1 MAKVA
6 TLKRADKSKQK
17 PRHVPAKQR
26 PARPRHMGR
35 AQERKLE
42 GLSPFELKDKLIK
55 IAEERSQMAGAR
67 QMLNAGRGNP
77 NWIATTPRQAFFQLG
92 QFALTESERV
102 WEEQDLGGMPA
113 KEGIAQRLDEWL
125 SRHGQGDGGKLLK
138 KAVDYGVDRLGF
150 DRDAFVHELADS
162 VIGDNYPVPDRMLR
176 HAEQV
181 VHAYLMQEMC
191 GNRPPKGRF
200 DLFAV
205 EGGTAA
211 MCYIFDSLQI
221 NRLIKRGDTIAIGA
235 PIFTPYIEM
244 PQLDQYGLN
253 VVTVDASEMHKNGMH
268 SWQYPDSEI
277 DKLADPKIKAFFLV
291 NPSNPPSVAVRQKTI
306 DRIVDIVKRKNPNLI
321 IITDD
326 VYGTF
331 VEGFRSLMADLPQNT
346 IGVYSFSKYFGATGW
361 RLGVVAVHQ
370 DNIYDRMLA
379 ALPKADK
386 QALNKRYSSLSLN
399 PEAMKFID
407 RMVADSRRVALNH
420 TSGLSLPQ
428 QTQMMLFALFALLD
442 TKNTYKHLTRTIVR
456 RRYEKFWQG
465 FHDDAAARPLA
476 RRLLLHRRHPDR
488 RRTACRPGLRRFHA
502 GALRADRHPHPA
514 RGAVRDRAAQRQR
527 LRRAALVGAHL
538 ARQPAGRGLRNHRRR
553 SLVGGQGIR
562 RGVAAEEEIA
572 ARFGA
577 RICATCSAHSRESG
591 NPELHI

>member
-1 MAKVA
+1 MAKAA
-6 TLKRADKSKQK
+6 TLKRTTKAKKKARHAPVKRAKKK
-17 PRHVPAKQR
+17 PV
-26 PARPRHMGR
+26 RPRHMGR

-42 GLSPFELKDKLIK
+42 GLSPFELKDKLIR
-55 IAEERSQMAGAR
+55 IASERAQMAGAH
-67 QMLNAGRGNP
+67 QMMNAGRGNP
-77 NWIATTPRQAFFQLG
+77 NWIAATPRAAFFLLG
-92 QFALTESERV
+92 QFALTESQRV
-102 WEEQDLGGMPA
+102 WEDEDLAGMPA
-113 KEGIAQRLDEWL
+113 KDGIAERLDAWL
-125 SRHGQGDGGKLLK
+125 DRHGQNDGGKLLK
-138 KAVDYGVDRLGF
+138 KTVDYGVSKLGF

-162 VIGDNYPVPDRMLR
+162 IIGDNYPVPDRMLH

-191 GNRPPKGRF
+191 DNRPPKGRF

-244 PQLDQYGLN
+244 PQLDQYGLKL
-253 VVTVDASEMHKNGMH
+253 VTVNASEMHKNGMH

-291 NPSNPPSVAVRQKTI
+291 NPSNPPSVAMRQKTI
-306 DRIVDIVKRKNPNLI
+306 DRIVNIVKRKNPNLI

-331 VEGFRSLMADLPQNT
+331 VEGFRSLMADLPRNT

-379 ALPKADK
+379 KLSKADK

-399 PEAMKFID
+399 PETMKFID

-420 TSGLSLPQ
+420 TAGLSLPQ
-428 QTQMMLFALFALLD
+428 QTQMMLFALFGLTD
-442 TKNTYKHLTRTIVR
+442 TKNAYKHLTRRIVR
-456 RRYEKFWQG
+456 RRFEKFWQG
-465 FHDDAAARPLA
+465 FEATPPADPLRAGYYSTVDLLIGAEQRVGQDFVDYMREHYEPIDVLIRLAEQFDTVLLNGSGFDAPLWSVRTSLANLPDAAYETIG
-476 RRLLLHRRHPDR
+476 DEIE
-488 RRTACRPGLRRFHA
+488 
-502 GALRADRHPHPA
+502 
-514 RGAVRDRAAQRQR
+514 AVVKEYAVDWLQ
-527 LRRAALVGAHL
+527 
-538 ARQPAGRGLRNHRRR
+538 NKK
-553 SLVGGQGIR
+553 
-562 RGVAAEEEIA
+562 
-572 ARFGA
+572 
-577 RICATCSAHSRESG
+577 
-591 NPELHI
+591 